1 MLQTTTETDLMTRH
15 VAECAPM
22 RRLVEMMMTEGFHA
36 EADQLA
42 QLFADAD
49 LDAVLT
55 VGVRELEP
63 NVQGAVQEIFQTVF
77 GTERLAQATTAKASS
92 RKSSARRPREILFS
106 PRRAAA

>member
-42 QLFADAD
+42 QVFEDAD

-77 GTERLAQATTAKASS
+77 TPERLAQATAKASS